1 LADTQQK
8 NSLLHDAMETMTP
21 AQLLELAIARLTSG
35 NPECALVFA
44 LKAVNLAASQHDH
57 DQRRRSLN
65 IASNS
70 CVRSGDYA
78 DAIDYGLQSA
88 ALARRLHRDDAMVNA
103 FVNVT
108 LALTHIGFFE
118 EAIDIASRIAGRYA
132 DQDDCRE
139 DVQKLLTN
147 AANACLGAQYYAEV
161 IHYSREAIELNREI
175 GDDDSAYVRLYNE
188 FNWMKAAI
196 ALDQP
201 TAVDERF
208 TLIENI
214 ANAYPTL
221 DHQHNLRFA
230 KALYRHYA
238 EHATEFALAELEA
251 LIALTDGFSPIQV
264 DVLQWAI
271 RLSEEMKDTQRT
283 AHYRRMLVEH
293 GRMKQTARIRR
304 ALTAT
309 AEALSSVSAK
319 SPAIVEVDVSATKQ
333 WIEQLI
339 ETPAIDERYPER
351 ITARL
356 SLDKQRA
363 LERITVGAQVAVDLT
378 GLSIYRIGR
387 LTAHLAETIGY
398 TVQAARTVELAAR
411 LHPIG
416 RAAVL
421 CHGRADAVLS
431 SVSAEVTYPEMNA
444 DVSEHASLGSEIL
457 MTAGHNA
464 FLKLAAEIAQ
474 NQYERWN
481 GHGSPRGLAGREIP
495 EAARITTIAIA
506 YDQLTHQG
514 TQTHAEAV
522 QHIKAQAGKQFD
534 PNLVAKFLPMI
545 ERLHQQH
552 GDELDRYLAVGAPE
566 RIDAKKSY
574 AQLRDLVPGLTLFED
589 A

>member
-1 LADTQQK
+1 MQ
-8 NSLLHDAMETMTP
+8 TMTP
-21 AQLLELAIARLTSG
+21 AQLLELAIAKITSG
-35 NPECALVFA
+35 DPECALVFA

-57 DQRRRSLN
+57 DQRRRALN

-118 EAIDIASRIAGRYA
+118 EAIDIASRIAGLYA
-132 DQDDCRE
+132 DQDDCRD
-139 DVQKLLTN
+139 DVQMLLTN

-161 IHYSREAIELNREI
+161 IHYSREAIELHREI

-208 TLIENI
+208 TLIETI
-214 ANAYPTL
+214 ANAYSTV

-230 KALYRHYA
+230 KALYRYYA
-238 EHATEFALAELEA
+238 QRETEFALAELEA

-283 AHYRRMLVEH
+283 AHYRRTLVEH
-293 GRMKQTARIRR
+293 GRMKQAARIRR

-309 AEALSSVSAK
+309 AESLSSVSAE
-319 SPAIVEVDVSATKQ
+319 SPAPVEVDVSATKR

-339 ETPAIDERYPER
+339 EAPTIDERYPER

-356 SLDKQRA
+356 HRDKQLA
-363 LERITVGAQVAVDLT
+363 LERITVSAQVAVDLT

-398 TVQAARTVELAAR
+398 TVQAARTIELAAR

-416 RAAVL
+416 RAATQP
-421 CHGRADAVLS
+421 HGHADDDS
-431 SVSAEVTYPEMNA
+431 SFSRVSSEVTYPNMNA
-444 DVSEHASLGSEIL
+444 DVSEHASLGAEIL
-457 MTAGHNA
+457 MAAGHNA

-474 NQYERWN
+474 NQFERWD
-481 GHGSPRGLAGREIP
+481 GHGSPRGLAGKEIP
-495 EAARITTIAIA
+495 EAARITTIATA
-506 YDQLTHQG
+506 YDHLTHQG
-514 TQTHAEAV
+514 TQKHAEAV
-522 QHIKAQAGKQFD
+522 QQIKAQAGKQFD
-534 PNLVAKFLPMI
+534 PELVARFLPMI

-552 GDELDRYLAVGAPE
+552 GDHLDRYLAAGAPE
-566 RIDAKKSY
+566 RNEAKKAH